1 VRSQFTRLKKRKLD
15 DESKVED
22 KPTARKKQR
31 KQSGAIEESPKV
43 EDKPT
48 ARKKQRK
55 QSGAIEEVPKVVIE
69 WNKDQDR
76 ALFMLWRKFG
86 EHVDSWPK
94 DELVKAVG
102 QIPSED
108 IQARLNFLL
117 EKLAASKS

>member
-15 DESKVED
+15 DES
-22 KPTARKKQR
+22 
-31 KQSGAIEESPKV
+31 KV

-94 DELVKAVG
+94 DELVNAVG